1 MSSIFW
7 FRRDLRLGDNPALN
21 AAVRAGDGDVV
32 PVWIVDTTFSSPAG
46 PNRVKFLRSTLQSL
60 DASLNKK
67 LTIRCGDPAKELLE
81 LAKEVGATEV
91 FATGD
96 YAPKGRSRDEIV
108 GASLARAGVTLHFID
123 SPYSVIPGTVRTQTG
138 TPCRVFTAFR
148 RGWELQ
154 PLETPLDAPT
164 GVSWAQGTSV
174 SLDELVNHSATRR
187 PHYFGDLGLIEAK
200 SIPEAGEKIAHQLL
214 EDFLPSVDA
223 YNEARNIPSIAGVSR
238 LSPHLRFGTIHP
250 RQILSAVDGMST
262 GAVQYRSEICWRE
275 FYADVLF
282 HNPQAVSSNLIST
295 MDQLRIDRNDKA
307 VERFQMWAKGETG
320 YPMVDAA
327 MRQLLED
334 GWMHNRVRMLVASF
348 LVKHLHLD
356 WRWGAKWFM
365 WHLIDG
371 DIASN
376 QNGWQWTAGTG
387 TDAAP
392 FYRVFNPSLQAE
404 RFDPQGLFIHK
415 YVNELRD
422 IPAPQCLQPG
432 GGEGLLAAPGYFS
445 PMVDAATERDE
456 ALARYAEAK
465 ELAKA
470 TK

>member
-7 FRRDLRLGDNPALN
+7 FRRDLRLADNPALV
-21 AAVRAGDGDVV
+21 AAVQAGDGDVV
-32 PVWIVDTTFSSPAG
+32 PVWIIDTTFSSPAG
-46 PNRVKFLRSTLQSL
+46 PNRINYLFKTLESLNTSL
-60 DASLNKK
+60 DDK
-67 LTIRCGDPAKELLE
+67 LSIRCGDPAKELLA
-81 LAKEVGATEV
+81 LAKEVGAKKI

-96 YAPKGRSRDEIV
+96 YAPKGQERD
-108 GASLARAGVTLHFID
+108 ARVAAALKSAGIELRFID
-123 SPYSVIPGTVRTQTG
+123 SPYSVLPGTVTTQTG

-148 RGWELQ
+148 RGWEQQ
-154 PLETPLDAPT
+154 PLAKPLSAPSD
-164 GVSWAQGTSV
+164 VSWTKGSSV
-174 SLDELVNHSATRR
+174 SLDELVKHSASKR
-187 PHYFGDLGLIEAK
+187 PHYFGDLGLVQAK
-200 SIPEAGEKIAHQLL
+200 SIPNVGEAAAHQQL
-214 EDFLPSVDA
+214 EHFLPSVDD
-223 YNEARNIPSIAGVSR
+223 YNDVRNIPSIDGVSR

-250 RQILSAVDGMST
+250 RQILDVVDGMST
-262 GAVQYRSEICWRE
+262 GRVQYRSEICWRE

-282 HNPQAVSSNLIST
+282 HNPQAVRNNLIPT
-295 MDQLRIDRNDKA
+295 MDHLRIDRDDKA
-307 VERFQMWAKGETG
+307 IERFQTWAKGETG

-404 RFDPQGLFIHK
+404 RFDPQGIFIRK
-415 YVNELRD
+415 YVDELRD
-422 IPAPQCLQPG
+422 VPAPQCLQPG
-432 GGEGLLAAPGYFS
+432 GGEGLLAAPGYFP
-445 PMVDAATERDE
+445 PMIDASTERDE
-456 ALARYAEAK
+456 ALVRYAEAK
-465 ELAKA
+465 EIAKA
-470 TK
+470 AK

>member
-1 MSSIFW
+1 M
-7 FRRDLRLGDNPALN
+7 DYLR
-21 AAVRAGDGDVV
+21 
-32 PVWIVDTTFSSPAG
+32 VDT
-46 PNRVKFLRSTLQSL
+46 
-60 DASLNKK
+60 D
-67 LTIRCGDPAKELLE
+67 
-81 LAKEVGATEV
+81 
-91 FATGD
+91 
-96 YAPKGRSRDEIV
+96 
-108 GASLARAGVTLHFID
+108 
-123 SPYSVIPGTVRTQTG
+123 
-138 TPCRVFTAFR
+138 
-148 RGWELQ
+148 
-154 PLETPLDAPT
+154 
-164 GVSWAQGTSV
+164 
-174 SLDELVNHSATRR
+174 
-187 PHYFGDLGLIEAK
+187 
-200 SIPEAGEKIAHQLL
+200 
-214 EDFLPSVDA
+214 
-223 YNEARNIPSIAGVSR
+223 
-238 LSPHLRFGTIHP
+238 
-250 RQILSAVDGMST
+250 
-262 GAVQYRSEICWRE
+262 
-275 FYADVLF
+275 
-282 HNPQAVSSNLIST
+282 
-295 MDQLRIDRNDKA
+295 DKA

-376 QNGWQWTAGTG
+376 QNGCQWTAGTG

-415 YVNELRD
+415 YVSELRD

-432 GGEGLLAAPGYFS
+432 GGEGLLAAPGYFT
-445 PMVDAATERDE
+445 PMVDAPTERDD

-470 TK
+470 NK